1 MILHLGLPELPVSY
15 YRVLSSGAAAW
26 DNKGENLPKLI
37 ENDHKR
43 TGEPCPLNIGSPY
56 KSVSNTLDNF
66 QNFFSKKKIT
76 SL

>member
-1 MILHLGLPELPVSY
+1 MILHLGLPELLVSY

-43 TGEPCPLNIGSPY
+43 TGEL
-56 KSVSNTLDNF
+56 
-66 QNFFSKKKIT
+66 
-76 SL
+76 